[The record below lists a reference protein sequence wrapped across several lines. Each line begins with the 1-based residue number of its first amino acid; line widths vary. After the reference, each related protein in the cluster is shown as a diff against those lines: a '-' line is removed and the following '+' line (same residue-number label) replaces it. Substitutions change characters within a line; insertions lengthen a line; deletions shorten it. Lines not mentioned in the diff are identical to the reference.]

1 MYTETTENFLVEVEP
16 SYLPDQSKPDEG
28 QFVFSYVVTIINQ
41 SGVPAQLK
49 YRHWTITDGHGDTR
63 KVDGPGVVGEEPEIL
78 PGQGFRYAS
87 FCPLTTPTGNMRG
100 SYDMVD
106 ANGRTFSIRIPLFF
120 LRDLRNLH

>member
-1 MYTETTENFLVEVEP
+1 MYTETTDHFLVEVEP
-16 SYLPDQSKPDEG
+16 AYLPDQSKPTED
-28 QFVFSYVVTIINQ
+28 QFVFSYVITIINQ
-41 SGVPAQLK
+41 GSVPAKLR
-49 YRHWTITDGHGDTR
+49 YRHWTITDGNGEVR